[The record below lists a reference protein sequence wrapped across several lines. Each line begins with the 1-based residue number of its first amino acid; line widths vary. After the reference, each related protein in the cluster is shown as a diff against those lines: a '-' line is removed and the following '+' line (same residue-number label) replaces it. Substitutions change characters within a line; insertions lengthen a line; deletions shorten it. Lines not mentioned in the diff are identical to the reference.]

1 MPLPRHPGGGHA
13 RRGTSRQR
21 AHKPCL
27 RTPCRRISPLLTLPQ
42 HIYYSTFRPKRKGFS
57 FIIIVF
63 CGGRGKML
71 FSVKADAFGSAAK
84 QFNQHGGS
92 FPVTIKTK
100 PHGCAMRRGR
110 GGDRKALSSLP
121 QERNPRVTKKFKPHG
136 SAMRRSR
143 GGDRKALWSLPQERN
158 PLRNNKAQL
167 VLTPKSNEIKRNQ
180 MKSNFLD
187 EHPFPVL
194 QYHCRN
200 SGE

>member
-1 MPLPRHPGGGHA
+1 MIFPHAVENRKIRGICPCPAIREGGHA

-21 AHKPCL
+21 AHKPRL
-27 RTPCRRISPLLTLPQ
+27 RAPHRRIPPLLTLPQ

-63 CGGRGKML
+63 CFGRGEML

-84 QFNQHGGS
+84 QF
-92 FPVTIKTK
+92 K
-100 PHGCAMRRGR
+100 PHGSALRRGQ
-110 GGDRKALSSLP
+110 GGDRKAPSSRP
-121 QERNPRVTKKFKPHG
+121 QT
-136 SAMRRSR
+136 
-143 GGDRKALWSLPQERN
+143 RN
-158 PLRNNKAQL
+158 PLRNKKVQL

>member
-1 MPLPRHPGGGHA
+1 MIIPHAAENRKIRGICPCPAIREGGHA

-21 AHKPCL
+21 AHKPRL
-27 RTPCRRISPLLTLPQ
+27 RAPHRRIPPLLTLPQ

-84 QFNQHGGS
+84 QFKQHGGS

-110 GGDRKALSSLP
+110 GGDR
-121 QERNPRVTKKFKPHG
+121 
-136 SAMRRSR
+136 RRSSVYI
-143 GGDRKALWSLPQERN
+143 APSSLPQERN
-158 PLRNNKAQL
+158 PLRNKKMQL

-187 EHPFPVL
+187 EHPFSVL